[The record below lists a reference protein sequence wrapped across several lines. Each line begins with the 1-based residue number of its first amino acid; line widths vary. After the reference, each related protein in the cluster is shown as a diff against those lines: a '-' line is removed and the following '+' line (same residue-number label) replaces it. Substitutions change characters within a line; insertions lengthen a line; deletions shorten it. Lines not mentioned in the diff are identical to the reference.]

1 MPVVDV
7 KNLAGKTVGQVDL
20 ADGVFAARVNPH
32 LLHETTRWYLSGQR
46 AGTHKTKGRADVAG

>member
-32 LLHETTRWYLSGQR
+32 LL
-46 AGTHKTKGRADVAG
+46 A